1 MIIILFVAIAFSFN
15 RLPVFKGKLL
25 VKNGKISKKNLS
37 DDGKRETNYIRIL
50 LKKEK
55 GVPILFDR
63 LYLIVEPKSENNKVI
78 PKNKIVLNIRTLLV
92 EGERISK
99 TANKMVY
106 VPFSLDGL
114 DGFFVDISFSTV
126 KKSISAK
133 FAGLDYSKTNFVFA
147 ARLVTGEIIY
157 SNKFKI
163 NISKRSLY
171 TLPEN

>member
-1 MIIILFVAIAFSFN
+1 DI
-15 RLPVFKGKLL
+15 
-25 VKNGKISKKNLS
+25 
-37 DDGKRETNYIRIL
+37 
-50 LKKEK
+50 
-55 GVPILFDR
+55 

-114 DGFFVDISFSTV
+114 DGFFVDISFSTI

-133 FAGLDYSKTNFVFA
+133 FTGLDYSKTNFVFA

>member
-37 DDGKRETNYIRIL
+37 DDGKRETNYIRVL

-114 DGFFVDISFSTV
+114 DG
-126 KKSISAK
+126 
-133 FAGLDYSKTNFVFA
+133 
-147 ARLVTGEIIY
+147 
-157 SNKFKI
+157 
-163 NISKRSLY
+163 
-171 TLPEN
+171 